1 MRGTIAKL
9 FLKWPITKLVYPLI
23 SPWILYKAIW
33 LYIYIHTCT
42 IWCRRS
48 WPAPSSP
55 RFGSRRRT
63 YCEDSGLSASEL
75 TLFSCGRTSQ
85 MRSSLSSI
93 SIAAFWSISRVGCP
107 SLSMK
112 HPMSTLWCSDP
123 WLEPD
128 WLRTEEF
135 LSPHKDHTWTK
146 APNRYWHSW
155 QLEPHPSPKNQ
166 NICPAPSPKQ
176 QNCNWMHWEH
186 NPNQEIFELILLR
199 TQTQNNYRNT
209 QYLYWWLWGIRKEQ
223 CSDVFSWFICICH
236 LHMILCCS
244 HLSCKGDLFL
254 FSTNCRL
261 LLLHRIGKLPHPKN
275 IRLCDE
281 PPLPSQE
288 WGPPSHLCSILA
300 SWIELR
306 LPFQLCTSPSAKLPA
321 TWWHCWCLVLSC
333 PDRPRQPWPTKGWS
347 IGLTLLLPS

>member
-1 MRGTIAKL
+1 MIGIDSYRDHTLRKGGWLVVVSNLCQSESSHLRQYLWLMFISMSGTMAKL
-9 FLKWPITKLVYPLI
+9 FLKWPITKLVYPHI
-23 SPWILYKAIW
+23 NPWILYKAIW

-146 APNRYWHSW
+146 APNIY
-155 QLEPHPSPKNQ
+155 
-166 NICPAPSPKQ
+166 
-176 QNCNWMHWEH
+176 
-186 NPNQEIFELILLR
+186 
-199 TQTQNNYRNT
+199 
-209 QYLYWWLWGIRKEQ
+209 
-223 CSDVFSWFICICH
+223 
-236 LHMILCCS
+236 
-244 HLSCKGDLFL
+244 
-254 FSTNCRL
+254 
-261 LLLHRIGKLPHPKN
+261 
-275 IRLCDE
+275 
-281 PPLPSQE
+281 
-288 WGPPSHLCSILA
+288 
-300 SWIELR
+300 
-306 LPFQLCTSPSAKLPA
+306 
-321 TWWHCWCLVLSC
+321 
-333 PDRPRQPWPTKGWS
+333 
-347 IGLTLLLPS
+347 